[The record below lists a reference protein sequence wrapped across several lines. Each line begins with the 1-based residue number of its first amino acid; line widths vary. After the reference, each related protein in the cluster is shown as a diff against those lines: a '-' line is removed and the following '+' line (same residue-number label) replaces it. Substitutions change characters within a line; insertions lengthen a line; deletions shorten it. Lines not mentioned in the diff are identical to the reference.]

1 MPQTPGTTLAPIGY
15 FVMTAQLPTRAKLP
29 LLGRRPTCS
38 LREAVQNRAP
48 DFPRRAETEFTERG
62 GSRGPVE
69 DESGVEWEANRDPRR
84 RPPNEEAAPEPKRNR
99 EPPPTP
105 SKNAPEEQRRD
116 SASPSP
122 RPKLKGTVY
131 NYATTLLKRRKGASA
146 QDIDSHLQK
155 TASGLPPK
163 SAQSTQIRKGVLP
176 YKKNRAAGLASAT
189 RAQAERRRDALAEL
203 SRAKKS
209 LNPLNVGRAH
219 KEAMAPKAIAARDAT
234 AFLPQE

>member
-84 RPPNEEAAPEPKRNR
+84 RRPNEEAAPEPKRNR
-99 EPPPTP
+99 EPPP
-105 SKNAPEEQRRD
+105 NAQQ
-116 SASPSP
+116 
-122 RPKLKGTVY
+122 
-131 NYATTLLKRRKGASA
+131 KRA
-146 QDIDSHLQK
+146 
-155 TASGLPPK
+155 
-163 SAQSTQIRKGVLP
+163 
-176 YKKNRAAGLASAT
+176 
-189 RAQAERRRDALAEL
+189 
-203 SRAKKS
+203 
-209 LNPLNVGRAH
+209 GRATPRLCQP
-219 KEAMAPKAIAARDAT
+219 E
-234 AFLPQE
+234 PQA